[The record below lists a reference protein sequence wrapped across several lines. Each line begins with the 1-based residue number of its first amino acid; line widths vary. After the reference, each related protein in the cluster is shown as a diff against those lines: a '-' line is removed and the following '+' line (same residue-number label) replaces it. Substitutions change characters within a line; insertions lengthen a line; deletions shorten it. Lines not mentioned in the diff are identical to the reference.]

1 MPTIS
6 DTPSPPLIAGIAGD
20 APARPPR
27 RVWRLLH
34 SEPARWAGTIALYCF
49 PAWLFIRAF
58 YVFDPDIWWHLRTG
72 QWILQHHAVPATDP
86 FSFYGA
92 DKPWVVYSWLFDIV
106 MAGLYGRLGLAAI
119 AFYEIAVRLVLTVA
133 LFHTLRNLA
142 PGFWRAA
149 ALTTAALFAMSRI
162 LGPRPGMLTI
172 LLIII
177 LFDVLLSATRTGRT
191 RWLWL
196 LPPTKFAD
204 AIPIPALAFLAGLFL
219 LTYFGVVFVID
230 LEHRLILHPVSI
242 FGAVLGLGV
251 GWLLHGLGPTLLGGL
266 GGFGVMFIFY
276 LFGTLFARIR
286 ARKMRAAGQESDD
299 EEALGAGDVILA
311 SVLGFMLGWPLI
323 WFGLLVGILLGGL
336 ITIPL
341 LVIMLVVRRYKQDA
355 WMVFIPYGPF
365 FLISATLI
373 IYFPNL
379 LSALV
384 PK

>member
-1 MPTIS
+1 MKEMNILIIL
-6 DTPSPPLIAGIAGD
+6 PLFAGILVGWLVNYLAD
-20 APARPPR
+20 VLPITLRFSQPAC
-27 RVWRLLH
+27 LH
-34 SEPARWAGTIALYCF
+34 CNSPLSTGKYLSLARCPTCGKHRNL
-49 PAWLFIRAF
+49 RA
-58 YVFDPDIWWHLRTG
+58 
-72 QWILQHHAVPATDP
+72 
-86 FSFYGA
+86 
-92 DKPWVVYSWLFDIV
+92 WVVQI
-106 MAGLYGRLGLAAI
+106 LA
-119 AFYEIAVRLVLTVA
+119 LVSSL
-133 LFHTLRNLA
+133 
-142 PGFWRAA
+142 
-149 ALTTAALFAMSRI
+149 
-162 LGPRPGMLTI
+162 
-172 LLIII
+172 
-177 LFDVLLSATRTGRT
+177 
-191 RWLWL
+191 WLWF

-204 AIPIPALAFLAGLFL
+204 AIPTPALAFLAGLFL

-242 FGAVLGLGV
+242 FGAVLGLVV
-251 GWLLHGLGPTLLGGL
+251 GWLFYGLVPTLLGGL
-266 GGFGVMFIFY
+266 CGFGVMFVFY

-286 ARKMRAAGQESDD
+286 ARKMKAAGQEVDD

-311 SVLGFMLGWPLI
+311 SVLGLMLGWPLI

>member
-1 MPTIS
+1 MKEMNILIMLPLFAGLLAGWLVNYLADVLPITRRFSQPTCS
-6 DTPSPPLIAGIAGD
+6 HCNSPLPTRNYLSLAKCPSCGK
-20 APARPPR
+20 R
-27 RVWRLLH
+27 RSL
-34 SEPARWAGTIALYCF
+34 
-49 PAWLFIRAF
+49 RA
-58 YVFDPDIWWHLRTG
+58 
-72 QWILQHHAVPATDP
+72 
-86 FSFYGA
+86 
-92 DKPWVVYSWLFDIV
+92 WVVQIF
-106 MAGLYGRLGLAAI
+106 GLVTSL
-119 AFYEIAVRLVLTVA
+119 
-133 LFHTLRNLA
+133 
-142 PGFWRAA
+142 
-149 ALTTAALFAMSRI
+149 
-162 LGPRPGMLTI
+162 
-172 LLIII
+172 
-177 LFDVLLSATRTGRT
+177 
-191 RWLWL
+191 WLWL
-196 LPPTKFAD
+196 LPPTGFAN
-204 AIPIPALAFLAGLFL
+204 AIPLPLLAFLAGLFL
-219 LTYFGVVFVID
+219 LTYFGVVFIID

-286 ARKMRAAGQESDD
+286 ARKMKAAGQEADD

-311 SVLGFMLGWPLI
+311 SVLGLILGWPLI

-341 LVIMLVVRRYKQDA
+341 LVIMLIVRRYKQDA